1 MAKASLSYAKAKVGS
16 FAAGLYRLTNPRFVN
31 DQYQSDPMTT
41 QFAADGLPL
50 DATGNRLDG
59 DPVELKFGF
68 GREAHKN
75 GITPGRGKSADDPD
89 PTNLGKEKDIE
100 GNTIY
105 LESPETQL
113 NGSCAAM
120 VFFKSLEKIGVPQ
133 SIIDGCFAPSFDGLE
148 VVLEQ
153 LDSVGVNEKLG
164 TRLNV
169 RPQAG
174 GDGGLPKYKIATRWH
189 NSNTWKGGSSTATNA
204 ASTATTATNAPAAGA
219 AAGTATAAT
228 ATTAAP
234 TGSADAVSI
243 AIECVKKVAG
253 EKKGQ
258 NIAFGRIVSHLVNTF
273 GQGKYKVKLPEVKTF
288 FNNVDWL
295 TEQLIDHGASLN
307 ANDAGVTES
316 VTFEA

>member
-31 DQYQSDPMTT
+31 DQYQNDPMTT

-59 DPVELKFGF
+59 DPIELKFGF
-68 GREAHKN
+68 GKEAHKN
-75 GITPGRGKSADDPD
+75 GITPGRAKSADDPD
-89 PTNLGKEKDIE
+89 PTGLGKEKDIE

-105 LESPETQL
+105 LESAETQL

-153 LDSVGVNEKLG
+153 LDSVGVNEKIG

-169 RPQAG
+169 RPVASGG
-174 GDGGLPKYKIATRWH
+174 GDGSLPKYKIATRWH
-189 NSNTWKGGSSTATNA
+189 NANTWKSGASTASNTTSTATNA
-204 ASTATTATNAPAAGA
+204 SSTASTAAPTTT
-219 AAGTATAAT
+219 
-228 ATTAAP
+228 AP

-273 GQGKYKVKLPEVKTF
+273 GQGKYKVKLPEVKPF